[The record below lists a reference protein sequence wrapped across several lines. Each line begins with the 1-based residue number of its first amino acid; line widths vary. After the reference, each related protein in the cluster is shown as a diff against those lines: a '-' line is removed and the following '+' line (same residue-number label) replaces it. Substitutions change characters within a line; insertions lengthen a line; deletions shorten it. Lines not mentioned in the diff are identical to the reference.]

1 MHETS
6 YTWDRSKLSSS
17 KKKINYYFSYTF
29 TKRKFRSPKASD
41 YHLESNLNLCVMNIE
56 IDGYCKMENRF
67 RVEKQQQQ
75 KKKTHRWKKK
85 IRMKRE
91 KVVSLFIN
99 RVEFFFFLM
108 FDKELS
114 ITSLLKYWS
123 RSLPQFS
130 SLCLWESS

>member
-1 MHETS
+1 MDTVKWKTDSEL
-6 YTWDRSKLSSS
+6 K
-17 KKKINYYFSYTF
+17 N
-29 TKRKFRSPKASD
+29 
-41 YHLESNLNLCVMNIE
+41 NN
-56 IDGYCKMENRF
+56 NR
-67 RVEKQQQQ
+67 

-114 ITSLLKYWS
+114 ITSLLKY
-123 RSLPQFS
+123 
-130 SLCLWESS
+130 